1 MLDPLSQTRDFKDL
15 VTSRGKKPKDRELY
29 MREHE
34 YNNQVSSIRAPVERA
49 VAHLKTWKIL
59 FTDYRR
65 PLNTFLDSFRAAIGL
80 YFFELS
86 FQ

>member
-1 MLDPLSQTRDFKDL
+1 MNST
-15 VTSRGKKPKDRELY
+15 T
-29 MREHE
+29 REHE
-34 YNNQVSSIRAPVERA
+34 YNNTGQFSIRAPIERA

-59 FTDYRR
+59 YHRFIDGRSTR
-65 PLNTFLDSFRAAIGL
+65 FLIPSVRAIGL